1 MTNLPRSVNNMDEEK
16 KLKLRNELKVSLY
29 IIKEGLIHLE
39 ESIKAFY
46 DLIGEQEEADENEE
60 IVDK

>member
-1 MTNLPRSVNNMDEEK
+1 MTNLPRSVNNMDEDK

-46 DLIGEQEEADENEE
+46 DLIGEQKEADENEE
-60 IVDK
+60 IVNK